1 VSSERATFS
10 VCVLPSVC
18 CLTLVACSHSDCD
31 DDEDCASGLVCF
43 QRDMHANTPPGCA
56 FDPGGSVDADDDF
69 CVDPNFKHPD
79 QVQINSRFW
88 LYIALSEHWTWGF
101 TRTEDGDELGLFES
115 GEQRCDHMWRKHL
128 ADVYADDDFE
138 DRPFAAHLS
147 QVTPANRQQ
156 ISGHISPFLAAN
168 KAVFNYTYHRGPAV
182 ASTGEPVFL
191 SWQPE
196 PVRD

>member
-1 VSSERATFS
+1 M
-10 VCVLPSVC
+10 SVC
-18 CLTLVACSHSDCD
+18 CLTLVARSHSDCD

-43 QRDMHANTPPGCA
+43 QRDTAMNTPPGCA
-56 FDPGGSVDADDDF
+56 FDQATGSVDENDDF

-88 LYIALSEHWTWGF
+88 LYITRDKHWAYTA
-101 TRTEDGDELGLFES
+101 DEELDLFES
-115 GEQRCDHMWRKHL
+115 GEQLCDYMWRTHL

-138 DRPFAAHLS
+138 GRPHAAHLS

-156 ISGHISPFLAAN
+156 LSGHISPFLAAN
-168 KAVFNYTYHRGPAV
+168 KEDIQKTYHAGPAV
-182 ASTGEPVFL
+182 AGTGEPVFL